1 MFEGLEISFIVE
13 ALFCMGLGVI
23 FIKWLKYQR
32 KEKGVVRGGKKF
44 SLRFW
49 IKDNWYDITLHLLL
63 AFISI
68 AFTNDF
74 FLLIGSLLPVTQD
87 VSIYFK
93 YFLLGAGSQ
102 GLLFEGIKKLFR

>member
-1 MFEGLEISFIVE
+1 MFEGLEILFIVE

-32 KEKGVVRGGKKF
+32 KEKGVVRGQKKF
-44 SLRFW
+44 SFEYW
-49 IKDNWYDITLHLLL
+49 VKDNWYDITLHFLL

>member
-1 MFEGLEISFIVE
+1 MFEGLTISFILQ

-32 KEKGVVRGGKKF
+32 KEKGVVRGQKKF
-44 SLRFW
+44 SLTYW
-49 IKDNWYDITLHLLL
+49 IKDNWYDITLHFLL

-74 FLLIGSLLPVTQD
+74 FLLIESLLPITQE

-93 YFLLGAGSQ
+93 YFVLGSSSQ
-102 GLLFEGIKKLFR
+102 SVFEGIKKLFR